1 MIIHRRIDGKHH
13 EIQLTDSELNEAY
26 RENEFCM
33 IYNEVFAIF
42 GDLYT
47 DEEAMAIAKEA
58 QRIRDERFVGEFEW
72 HIRAAINH
80 LGLVREEK

>member
-1 MIIHRRIDGKHH
+1 MIIHRRIDGIPRK
-13 EIQLTDSELNEAY
+13 IKLTDMEINDAYYENELNI
-26 RENEFCM
+26 
-33 IYNEVFAIF
+33 IYGEVFKIF

-47 DEEAMAIAKEA
+47 EEEADAIAEEA
-58 QRIRDERFVGEFEW
+58 QRIRKERFVGEFEW